1 MALMLL
7 LARLSHVSRLMS
19 FKPSMVTR
27 LFEERS
33 RTWLRTL
40 DDNRTSNFEHGNRRL
55 AFVGYLQEKG
65 YNRYGGY
72 SLRIGDDDYYNDD
85 DYSDDDDATF
95 SQEKGC
101 N

>member
-1 MALMLL
+1 
-7 LARLSHVSRLMS
+7 
-19 FKPSMVTR
+19 MVTR

-40 DDNRTSNFEHGNRRL
+40 GNHRTSNFENGNRRL

-65 YNRYGGY
+65 CNRYGGY
-72 SLRIGDDDYYNDD
+72 SLRLGNDDYSDDDYSDD
-85 DYSDDDDATF
+85 DYSDDDDASF
-95 SQEKGC
+95 SLEKGC

>member
-40 DDNRTSNFEHGNRRL
+40 GNHRTSNFENGNRRL

-65 YNRYGGY
+65 CNRYGGC
-72 SLRIGDDDYYNDD
+72 SLRIGDDDYYNDG
-85 DYSDDDDATF
+85 DYF
-95 SQEKGC
+95 V
-101 N
+101 

>member
-1 MALMLL
+1 
-7 LARLSHVSRLMS
+7 
-19 FKPSMVTR
+19 MVTR

-85 DYSDDDDATF
+85 DYSDDDDVSF
-95 SQEKGC
+95 SKEKGC
-101 N
+101 KLYVGWSMSSQES